1 MKKGAVLLMV
11 AGILVG
17 LSAGS
22 ALSYRSGKDG
32 GDGEFAMYVAP
43 ATVVQK
49 APGDGVT
56 IHTDVPLA
64 DVADGSVA
72 VAVDGTAVP
81 VNAVFA
87 DDRNQLV
94 ARVSASDVIEAA
106 ASETATI
113 TLTLVRDGQVQS
125 ASATVRV
132 KA

>member
-64 DVADGSVA
+64 AVADGSVA